1 MIIEWNG
8 CSLVDATFEETQ
20 AIIERSGNVIQLLV
34 QEESNIGRK
43 GSKSILKMARSDLTR
58 SASAKRYRAIDS
70 PSYIFNALLPGEQ
83 SELLISKIV

>member
-58 SASAKRYRAIDS
+58 SDSAKMYPAIDPAFTTFIKKKCS
-70 PSYIFNALLPGEQ
+70 TRFIKAVF
-83 SELLISKIV
+83 I